1 MSVTRQAAGKN
12 TNLDILK
19 NTPQYLDFPF
29 HAAEFALTET
39 RQGMRVISGKPEKGQ
54 RFVQPPVTY
63 KLLSKLF
70 LQCCFSVC
78 CHF

>member
-12 TNLDILK
+12 TNLNILK

-29 HAAEFALTET
+29 HAAEFALTEQ
-39 RQGMRVISGKPEKGQ
+39 RNEGNSGKPEKGQ

-70 LQCCFSVC
+70 MQCCFSVC